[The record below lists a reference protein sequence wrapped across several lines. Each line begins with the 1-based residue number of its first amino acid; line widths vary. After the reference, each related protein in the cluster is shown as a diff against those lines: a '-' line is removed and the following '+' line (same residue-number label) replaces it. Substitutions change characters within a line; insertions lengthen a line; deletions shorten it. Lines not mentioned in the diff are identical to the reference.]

1 MYRLKYKLFVAFFKY
16 KDIFL
21 SDAFFFFFFSTD
33 KKVSKFNHAQ
43 KEENKQFLSRKR
55 APK

>member
-21 SDAFFFFFFSTD
+21 SDAFFFFFSTD

-43 KEENKQFLSRKR
+43 EEENKQFLSRKR